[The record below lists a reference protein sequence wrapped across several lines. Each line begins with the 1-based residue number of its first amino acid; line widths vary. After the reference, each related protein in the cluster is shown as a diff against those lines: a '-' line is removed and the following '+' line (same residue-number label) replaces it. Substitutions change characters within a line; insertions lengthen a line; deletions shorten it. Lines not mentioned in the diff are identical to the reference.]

1 MASSSLSS
9 SSSSEMDVIA
19 STSSSSMENV
29 KIIEWEEFEQE
40 LMRLWSLTSATN
52 TAKERKLSLS
62 NKLESLLQVRSESL
76 CQSNELEQM
85 RKKLEARKLVLGNL
99 LKQSKTATDHIKDQ
113 GEQLSVGIRP
123 LLVAGKALSVAR
135 NQLQEANTLLA
146 GKRGH
151 VHLRNL
157 QKMLR
162 MRQQY
167 MIAQVSALYPVKG
180 SLGQSP
186 GENLHS
192 SSDGSKSGDESGSS
206 ATSSKANNPG
216 MSSLTILG
224 LQLTVPPLKKMGF
237 FSDKKEA
244 HKSATALGYVA
255 HAVLLVAT
263 YLDVPLR
270 YPLRLGGSHSYIFNY
285 APSFEPAATDLAS
298 NLIVLTDTKATEFP
312 LFLEGQD
319 TTKAAYAIFLLNKDI
334 EQLLN
339 FVGIQSLGP
348 RHVLANLKEL
358 FRTIQSREF
367 IDS

>member
-1 MASSSLSS
+1 MNSIDDLSLSS
-9 SSSSEMDVIA
+9 ESSIA
-19 STSSSSMENV
+19 SLFAASFNGIFMSFFFFFGNGCDYINV
-29 KIIEWEEFEQE
+29 FVFDG
-40 LMRLWSLTSATN
+40 
-52 TAKERKLSLS
+52 ERED
-62 NKLESLLQVRSESL
+62 NRMGVDRAEALEPHVRSESL

-85 RKKLEARKLVLGNL
+85 RKKLEAWKLVLGNL
-99 LKQSKTATDHIKDQ
+99 LMQSKTATDDIKNQ
-113 GEQLSVGIRP
+113 TEQLSVGIRS
-123 LLVAGKALSVAR
+123 LLVAGKALS
-135 NQLQEANTLLA
+135 EANTLLA

-192 SSDGSKSGDESGSS
+192 SPDGSKSGDESGSS
-206 ATSSKANNPG
+206 ATSSKTNNPG

-224 LQLTVPPLKKMGF
+224 LQLTVPPLKKMSF

-255 HAVLLVAT
+255 HAVLLVAS

-270 YPLRLGGSHSYIFNY
+270 YPLRLGGSHSYIFNH
-285 APSFEPAATDLAS
+285 APSFEPTSTDLAS
-298 NLIVLTDTKATEFP
+298 NSIVLTNTKATEFP
-312 LFLEGQD
+312 LFIEGQD

-339 FVGIQSLGP
+339 FVGIQSLGS
-348 RHVLANLKEL
+348 RHVLTNLKEL